1 MVEFK
6 IKNLSEVDEKY
17 HYEIKA
23 FCENKAKYFKDLFK
37 KYSKNLT
44 LEVIFD
50 HSSSLYKISVAIDM
64 KSKKI
69 LSVEEG
75 KEVMPVLDK
84 LCNKFKVAVKKH
96 YELEKKEYTYKR
108 KR

>member
-1 MVEFK
+1 M
-6 IKNLSEVDEKY
+6 
-17 HYEIKA
+17 
-23 FCENKAKYFKDLFK
+23 
-37 KYSKNLT
+37 YS
-44 LEVIFD
+44 
-50 HSSSLYKISVAIDM
+50 SALYKISAAIDM

-84 LCNKFKVAVKKH
+84 LCNKFKTAVKKH
-96 YELEKKEYTYKR
+96 YELEKKQYAYKR